1 MNNKEVADE
10 QYAQMFKEFMIGVEL
25 SHPYIVRYM
34 YFVQKK
40 DTKTGIQNSQIFME
54 YLSGGSLDEFIR
66 QHKGNKIK
74 PDKIKL
80 FMSQIVS
87 AIKYLHYNEVVHQD
101 LKSENV
107 LLCSNYER
115 VKIIDLGIS
124 KKINYTLETL
134 SAQEGTI
141 NWRAPE

>member
-1 MNNKEVADE
+1 
-10 QYAQMFKEFMIGVEL
+10 MFKEFMIGVEL

-40 DTKTGIQNSQIFME
+40 DLKTGIQNSQIFME

>member
-1 MNNKEVADE
+1 
-10 QYAQMFKEFMIGVEL
+10 
-25 SHPYIVRYM
+25 
-34 YFVQKK
+34 
-40 DTKTGIQNSQIFME
+40 ME